1 MTEEPPHAIIQRT
14 EQTML
19 DSTQPP
25 GENGLQSFRIHG
37 HRVYTQQFDQL
48 YYKRLDDLKPVVLEQ
63 AKRRWTSSDNKTKW
77 TPKVLNVEG
86 PSLTYIIGTI
96 FIDSSAKPSTLDEVE
111 KTHWIAD
118 PTVEGKYRDGS
129 EVVYLE
135 DESGRIRLVGKELT
149 KATIASG
156 IVAAVLGAETPTGEF
171 DVAEIC
177 FAGMPPPLSSDDNP
191 VPSIAEDRYVAF
203 VSGFNATIEQP
214 VTLEMQ
220 LLAEYIVG
228 NLGTADTQRACAQ
241 IVQVVVAGGLLSL
254 PEPPLGHTEDP
265 RANDRHAAA
274 KLVAQID
281 EYLADIAAS
290 VPLTVMPGKG
300 DPADV
305 SIPQQPI
312 NRYMF
317 GQCRQFSGFAST
329 TNPAWLNVDGV
340 EILGTAGQNVD
351 DLRHYSVNG
360 ESACLLAAESLR
372 WRHIAPTAPD
382 TLWCYPFTDKDPFI
396 LEHSPHVYFVG
407 NQPVADFAWAGDGDA
422 AARSSARTR
431 VLTVPVFKDSH
442 QIVLLNLRSME
453 CSTVSIGHTMAHEQ

>member
-1 MTEEPPHAIIQRT
+1 M
-14 EQTML
+14 
-19 DSTQPP
+19 
-25 GENGLQSFRIHG
+25 
-37 HRVYTQQFDQL
+37 
-48 YYKRLDDLKPVVLEQ
+48 
-63 AKRRWTSSDNKTKW
+63 
-77 TPKVLNVEG
+77 
-86 PSLTYIIGTI
+86 
-96 FIDSSAKPSTLDEVE
+96 
-111 KTHWIAD
+111 
-118 PTVEGKYRDGS
+118 
-129 EVVYLE
+129 
-135 DESGRIRLVGKELT
+135 
-149 KATIASG
+149 
-156 IVAAVLGAETPTGEF
+156 
-171 DVAEIC
+171 
-177 FAGMPPPLSSDDNP
+177 PPLSAGDQP
-191 VPSIAEDRYVAF
+191 APSIAEEDRFVAF

-228 NLGTADTQRACAQ
+228 NLGSADTQRACAQ

-312 NRYMF
+312 NRRMF
-317 GQCRQFSGFAST
+317 GQCCQFSGFVST

-340 EILGTAGQNVD
+340 EILGTAGQNID
-351 DLRHYSVNG
+351 DLRRYSVKG

-382 TLWCYPFTDKDPFI
+382 TLWCYPFTDRDPFI
-396 LEHSPHVYFVG
+396 LEHSPHVYVVG
-407 NQPVADFAWAGDGDA
+407 NQPVADCAWAGDADA
-422 AARSSARTR
+422 ARSARTR
-431 VLTVPVFKDSH
+431 VLAVPVFKDSH
-442 QIVLLNLRSME
+442 QIMLLNLRTME
-453 CSTVSIGHTMAHEQ
+453 CSAVRIGRTRAHERDEQ